1 MIGTDTYWRE
11 YGDDDADHIKRLSR
25 LAFTHEVECYG
36 LCDGVDRLPM
46 DPAYIHYPEYRRGH
60 VAGMA
65 MEPSKEALANG
76 RA

>member
-1 MIGTDTYWRE
+1 MSKYPFTDEYEDDHRRE
-11 YGDDDADHIKRLSR
+11 IDRVSR

-36 LCDGVDRLPM
+36 VCDGVDRLPM
-46 DPAYIHYPEYRRGH
+46 DPAYISYPEYRRGH

-65 MEPSKEALANG
+65 MEPSKEALAAG